1 MSLIWVCP
9 VRLLRNSIWIAV
21 LLAWLGRLPIRKSSR
36 LSFTR
41 WNNELRAR
49 RPWNPEI
56 HFATR
61 EFHVSW
67 TLQAHTN
74 LMFILLRKQ
83 SGSPLPTQNFQNGGN
98 HCGGG
103 LGGMQTLGEQIMLH
117 NSFGGI
123 TSILGCRVGLLTDRS
138 NFTNKSCT

>member
-1 MSLIWVCP
+1 
-9 VRLLRNSIWIAV
+9 
-21 LLAWLGRLPIRKSSR
+21 
-36 LSFTR
+36 
-41 WNNELRAR
+41 
-49 RPWNPEI
+49 
-56 HFATR
+56 
-61 EFHVSW
+61 
-67 TLQAHTN
+67 
-74 LMFILLRKQ
+74 MFILLRKQ

-138 NFTNKSCT
+138 NFTNKSCTCPTSIILVLFMSGIIYVAARH